1 MFFNSLFYVFAAKQ
15 QLPNENK
22 NRIFRN
28 VYFENF
34 ASQSSVLQITFCV
47 YFCLGYCFY
56 LLCLIFDE
64 VMITCI
70 VITRGLYQTNRTIEF
85 EEYIL
90 KEDYHGKSSNKVP
103 FLRDPLPRLV
113 YWANVL
119 ITNWMNQKLDMNIVI
134 QFPLRRHFELLWR
147 HLAVTI
153 LFTTIAILQ
162 VSAFWS
168 DIDL

>member
-22 NRIFRN
+22 NHIFKN

-47 YFCLGYCFY
+47 YFCLGYYFY

-70 VITRGLYQTNRTIEF
+70 VITRGLYHTNRTIEF

-90 KEDYHGKSSNKVP
+90 KEDYHGKSSNIKGSFLERSPPSSCILSQRTDYKLNEPEAGYEYSYSISSAPP
-103 FLRDPLPRLV
+103 F
-113 YWANVL
+113 
-119 ITNWMNQKLDMNIVI
+119 
-134 QFPLRRHFELLWR
+134 
-147 HLAVTI
+147 
-153 LFTTIAILQ
+153 
-162 VSAFWS
+162 
-168 DIDL
+168 